1 MQHGNRYEPV
11 ISDKNMADEEMT
23 ERRQGGDKSR
33 AKGFGEELRAARE
46 AQGIS
51 LGDMAVRSRLSVA
64 QLRALENEEVEKL
77 PEPVYV
83 RAFIRGCAQSL
94 GLDGQAL
101 VNDYV
106 ARFSRGGG
114 QIARGQVPDAD
125 PNDELVIGGAP
136 RHRTL
141 KIALLAVLVL
151 AVGAGIWAVYSDQFN
166 LANGE
171 NEAQKIELG
180 VPEGNEKAAGAQAT
194 TDPTSEPTQNAAEK
208 NTGEANGQ
216 KSAEPT
222 QPTQAASQP
231 AATPLQTQQTQTQQP
246 TAQPAQSAQSAQSA
260 PAAAAQTTQSA
271 QSAQP
276 ASEPAPAQPA
286 LHRVE
291 FEITSPVWIQ
301 VISPEGRNLVAREM
315 HPGDRFSTDIPT
327 GSRFTIGNADA
338 VKLVI
343 DGSPFSLEGTIRNGI
358 SRFSIE

>member
-33 AKGFGEELRAARE
+33 VKGFGEELRAARE

-106 ARFSRGGG
+106 ARFSRGG
-114 QIARGQVPDAD
+114 QLARGQVPDAD

-141 KIALLAVLVL
+141 KVALLAVLVL
-151 AVGAGIWAVYSDQFN
+151 VVGAGIWAVYSDQFN

-180 VPEGNEKAAGAQAT
+180 VSEGNEKTAGVQAT
-194 TDPTSEPTQNAAEK
+194 AERTSEPTQNATEK
-208 NTGEANGQ
+208 NTGEAKGE
-216 KSAEPT
+216 KSAETT
-222 QPTQAASQP
+222 QPTQSVPQP
-231 AATPLQTQQTQTQQP
+231 AAAPLQPQQTQTQP
-246 TAQPAQSAQSAQSA
+246 TAQPAQSTQTA
-260 PAAAAQTTQSA
+260 PAAAAPTTQST

-276 ASEPAPAQPA
+276 ASEPAPAQAA
-286 LHRVE
+286 LHHVE

>member
-11 ISDKNMADEEMT
+11 INDKNMADLDMT
-23 ERRQGGDKSR
+23 ERRQGAEKAR

-106 ARFSRGGG
+106 ARYSRGGN
-114 QIARGQVPDAD
+114 QPARGQVPDAD
-125 PNDELVIGGAP
+125 PNDEYVIDGAP

-141 KIALLAVLVL
+141 KVALFVVLLA
-151 AVGAGIWAVYSDQFN
+151 AVGAGIWTVYSDQLG

-180 VPEGNEKAAGAQAT
+180 VSEGEKPAAAV
-194 TDPTSEPTQNAAEK
+194 EE
-208 NTGEANGQ
+208 
-216 KSAEPT
+216 KSA
-222 QPTQAASQP
+222 AQP
-231 AATPLQTQQTQTQQP
+231 AAAERTEQP
-246 TAQPAQSAQSAQSA
+246 SAASAQPAEAPAAADRAAQPAQSSAAGGAAQNAAPQPEAAKPAAAGAATQTVAPAPA
-260 PAAAAQTTQSA
+260 PAAQKPVQ
-271 QSAQP
+271 
-276 ASEPAPAQPA
+276 PAPAENI
-286 LHRVE
+286 HRVE
-291 FEITSPVWIQ
+291 FEISSPVWIQ

-315 HPGDRFSTDIPT
+315 HPGDRFSTDIPA

-338 VKLVI
+338 AKIVI
-343 DGSPFSLEGTIRNGI
+343 DGKPFSLEGTIRNGI

>member
-106 ARFSRGGG
+106 A
-114 QIARGQVPDAD
+114 